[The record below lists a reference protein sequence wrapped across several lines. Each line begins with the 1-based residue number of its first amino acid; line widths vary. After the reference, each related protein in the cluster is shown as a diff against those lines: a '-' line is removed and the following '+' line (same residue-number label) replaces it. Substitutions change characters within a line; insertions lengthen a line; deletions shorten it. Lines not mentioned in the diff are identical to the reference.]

1 MTLAAAKTVA
11 TVALVVLLGSGE
23 IEASES
29 SAGEA
34 GADEQGDLDVPAA
47 AEAAGDAVDR
57 GRRLAAPCVACH
69 GDDGNSAVPSYPSIA
84 GQNPRYLLQQMQ
96 LMRSGERPAPLMA
109 GQLDAMTDRELADL
123 AAYYA
128 AQTGQAGQA
137 NADRLALGEAIYRG
151 GLLAKG
157 VPACS
162 ACHAPDGSGNAL
174 AGFPRLS
181 GQQVDYVV
189 DQLRAYREGLRT
201 TDEAYSGMM
210 RQTVANLNDG
220 ELAAVANYIHGLG
233 SGRRR

>member
-1 MTLAAAKTVA
+1 MAAAKTVA
-11 TVALVVLLGSGE
+11 SIALAAVLGAGAASG
-23 IEASES
+23 
-29 SAGEA
+29 GEA
-34 GADEQGDLDVPAA
+34 GDPDPT
-47 AEAAGDAVDR
+47 AEAAGEAVDR
-57 GRRLAAPCVACH
+57 GRGLAAPCVACH
-69 GDDGNSAVPSYPSIA
+69 GADGNSAIPSYPSIA
-84 GQNPRYLLQQMQ
+84 GQNARYLLHQMQ

-109 GQLDAMTDRELADL
+109 GQLDAMSDGDLADL

-128 AQTGQAGQA
+128 AQTAQIGQAK
-137 NADRLALGEAIYRG
+137 ADGLALGKAIYRG

-162 ACHAPDGSGNAL
+162 ACHAPDGSGNAP

-210 RQTVANLNDG
+210 RQTVANLTDG
-220 ELAAVANYIHGLG
+220 ELVAVANYLHGLG
-233 SGRRR
+233 GGRRR

>member
-11 TVALVVLLGSGE
+11 AIALAALLGAG
-23 IEASES
+23 AAQANES
-29 SAGEA
+29 SAPTA
-34 GADEQGDLDVPAA
+34 VDADGDDM
-47 AEAAGDAVDR
+47 DR
-57 GRRLAAPCVACH
+57 GRDLATPCVACH
-69 GDDGNSAVPSYPSIA
+69 GADGNSAIPSYPSIA
-84 GQNPRYLLQQMQ
+84 GQNARYLLQQMQ

-109 GQLDAMTDRELADL
+109 GQLDAMSDRDLADL

-128 AQTGQAGQA
+128 AQTAQIGQAK
-137 NADRLALGEAIYRG
+137 ADRLALGKAIYRG

-162 ACHAPDGSGNAL
+162 ACHAPDGSGNPL

-201 TDEAYSGMM
+201 TDDAYSGMM
-210 RQTVANLNDG
+210 RQTVANLTDG